1 MNLTTAT
8 TIESCSFDKQF
19 NLRALMESSILI
31 RRWWVKYGYFKT
43 ELKKKMSF

>member
-19 NLRALMESSILI
+19 NLRALDWWNHQFYVEGLNMDIL
-31 RRWWVKYGYFKT
+31 K
-43 ELKKKMSF
+43 S

>member
-19 NLRALMESSILI
+19 NLRAQWNHQSYVEGLTMDIL
-31 RRWWVKYGYFKT
+31 K
-43 ELKKKMSF
+43 S